1 MKGDS
6 GQGMTG
12 GTIAGMLIKDLILKK
27 GNAWEKAYKPSRLLP
42 IDKSTIETTAEIVG
56 HTVKVVIH
64 VDS

>member
-27 GNAWEKAYKPSRLLP
+27 ENAWEKAYKPSRLLP

-56 HTVKVVIH
+56 HTVKVGIH
-64 VDS
+64 VAS